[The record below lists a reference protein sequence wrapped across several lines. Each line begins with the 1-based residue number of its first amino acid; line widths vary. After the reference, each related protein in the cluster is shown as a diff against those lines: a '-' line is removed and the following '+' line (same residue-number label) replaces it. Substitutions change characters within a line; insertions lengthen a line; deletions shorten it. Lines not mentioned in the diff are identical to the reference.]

1 MDFETYYKELK
12 SCSSEL
18 LRERVTNEDYRE
30 EYRQACKKLLEE
42 RDCGIQQEPSFEQ
55 ESLEEEPLYDLNR
68 EIPYSLDKCL
78 KPDKVS
84 EALYNLSDSVKKW
97 GYVLLV
103 ILILTGVVLSVM
115 ASFITFT
122 DLEGPWY
129 DQYEVT
135 KEVFDV
141 GIFCTNILSW
151 IIYAIIE
158 YGACKV
164 ISLLLTALASI
175 VRSNRITSNVVLYNA
190 NKEK

>member
-1 MDFETYYKELK
+1 MDFETYYQELK

-18 LRERVTNEDYRE
+18 LRERVTNEEYRE
-30 EYRQACKKLLEE
+30 EYRQACRKILEE
-42 RDCGIQQEPSFEQ
+42 RACGTQQEPSFE
-55 ESLEEEPLYDLNR
+55 EDKTEEELLCDLNR
-68 EIPYSLDKCL
+68 EFLYSLDECL
-78 KPDKVS
+78 KPDKIS
-84 EALYNLSDSVKKW
+84 EALHNLSDSVKKL

-115 ASFITFT
+115 GSFITYT
-122 DLEGPWY
+122 ELEGPLY

-135 KEVFDV
+135 KDIFDV

-151 IIYAIIE
+151 VIYAVVE
-158 YGACKV
+158 YWVCKV

-175 VRSNRITSNVVLYNA
+175 VRSNRITSNVALYNA

>member
-18 LRERVTNEDYRE
+18 LRERLTNEDYRE

-55 ESLEEEPLYDLNR
+55 ESSEEEPLCDLNR
-68 EIPYSLDKCL
+68 EIPYSLDECL

-115 ASFITFT
+115 GSFITFT